1 MHKEI
6 LMNNVFIYA
15 DESGHSGT
23 KIFDNN
29 QQFYIQGALIS
40 IHDIQE
46 EIKPIIS
53 KYLKLYDTP
62 RLHGYEL
69 GEEKVSKITNET
81 IQVLENFNWEVHFT
95 YIEKK
100 LLLAIQFI
108 TLILHPFENKAIP
121 YIFIENEYFRHS
133 LLIEIHKIL
142 VVHHKKN
149 EIWSFILRN
158 DVDSLIEFSKELLEN
173 NLIID
178 SDISKSIIKGLKF
191 AINNPNIFFEDLT
204 KGKNAKKISSPNMLG
219 FQSLQTHITLFC
231 EKNNESV
238 NKFIHDKS
246 DEFKGVMRTYHKE
259 LSGLYFKEDELNSVK
274 GIKKSKYTQGEFR
287 LESSQNCHGLQ
298 LIDLIMWIF
307 QRKFIN
313 PNFEV
318 NIKLQEK
325 MKPFVITEENSK
337 RVIIKNDD
345 FYKYLKI
352 SPIELIKSKNW
363 QNTIDEARI
372 NKLFEY

>member
-1 MHKEI
+1 
-6 LMNNVFIYA
+6 MNNVFIYA

-46 EIKPIIS
+46 EIEPIIS
-53 KYLKLYDTP
+53 KYLKLYNIS

-69 GEEKVSKITNET
+69 GEEKVSKVTNE
-81 IQVLENFNWEVHFT
+81 IIKVLENFNWEVHFT

-108 TLILHPFENKAIP
+108 TLILHPLENKAIP

-142 VVHHKKN
+142 IVHHKKD
-149 EIWSFILRN
+149 EIWSYILKN
-158 DVDSLIEFSKELLEN
+158 DIDSLIEFSKELLEN
-173 NLIID
+173 NLIND
-178 SDISKSIIKGLKF
+178 SDISKFIIKGLKF
-191 AINNPNIFFEDLT
+191 VINNPKVFFEDLT
-204 KGKNAKKISSPNMLG
+204 KGKNAKKESSPNMLA
-219 FQSLQTHITLFC
+219 FQSLQNHITLFC

-238 NKFIHDKS
+238 NSFIHDKS
-246 DEFKGVMRTYHKE
+246 DEFKGIMRKYHKE

-274 GIKKSKYTQGEFR
+274 GIKKSKYTQGEFK

-313 PNFEV
+313 TSFEV
-318 NIKLQEK
+318 NTKLQEK
-325 MKPFVITEENSK
+325 MKPFVITENNSQIRIEENS
-337 RVIIKNDD
+337 N

-352 SPIELIKSKNW
+352 SPVELIKSNW
-363 QNTIDEARI
+363 QNTIDVARI
-372 NKLFEY
+372 NKLFEF

>member
-1 MHKEI
+1 
-6 LMNNVFIYA
+6 MNNVFVYA

-46 EIKPIIS
+46 EIEPIIS
-53 KYLKLYDTP
+53 KYLKLYDIP

-69 GEEKVSKITNET
+69 GEEKVSKVINEI
-81 IQVLENFNWEVHFT
+81 IQVLENSNWEVHFT

-100 LLLAIQFI
+100 LLLAIEFI

-121 YIFIENEYFRHS
+121 YIFIENEYFRHN

-142 VVHHKKN
+142 DIHHRKN
-149 EIWSFILRN
+149 EIWSLLLKKDIDN
-158 DVDSLIEFSKELLEN
+158 LIEFSKELLEN
-173 NLIID
+173 NLITD
-178 SDISKSIIKGLKF
+178 SDISKFIIKGLNF
-191 AINNPNIFFEDLT
+191 AIKNSQIFFEDLT

-219 FQSLQTHITLFC
+219 FQSLQNHITLFC
-231 EKNNESV
+231 ERNNESV

-246 DEFKGVMRTYHKE
+246 DEFKGVMRKYHKE
-259 LSGLYFKEDELNSVK
+259 LSGLYFKEDELNSLK
-274 GIKKSKYTQGEFR
+274 GIQKSKYTQGEFK
-287 LESSQNCHGLQ
+287 LESSQNCYGLQ
-298 LIDLIMWIF
+298 LIDLIMWTF

-313 PNFEV
+313 PSFEV
-318 NIKLQEK
+318 NIKLEEK
-325 MKPFVITEENSK
+325 MKPFVITEDNSK
-337 RVIIKNDD
+337 RRIIENDY

-352 SPIELIKSKNW
+352 SPVDLIKSKNW